1 MKIIAKVSWI
11 FLGLPL
17 SVLADATLPPPSQ
30 LQVDFKQHVQPILA
44 QHCYSCHGP
53 KQQQSGLRLD
63 LRQNA
68 LRGGDYG
75 PVIIPGKSAES
86 KLILRLVSGAG
97 GMQMPPT
104 GPLAAEDI
112 GILRAWIDQGG
123 EFGDVE
129 IKEAVATTPVD
140 PQLKALIAAT
150 RSQDLTR
157 LRKMV
162 AANRRLVRGQDAGG
176 STPLHHAAAF
186 GNVGAIHVLLK
197 AGADV
202 NARNNRGATPL
213 HWSAADAEKTRL
225 LLDKG
230 ARINTQT
237 ETGRTA
243 LYLAASQSGRE
254 DVVRVLLDGGADP
267 NLSTLPGRTP
277 LMAASAEGE
286 VTAMRLL
293 LEKGANPKAASG
305 TGSTALFDAAR
316 SRSVEA
322 VRLLLDAGADVN
334 TLTKRRES
342 VLGLA
347 AMQGAEGIVKL
358 LLERGAQVN
367 GQDER
372 GYSPLMYA
380 AYSEAASAEVV
391 RMLLARGADAS
402 VTGEG
407 ETPQSLAGKRGDNEV
422 ARLLGVPEAQRKSG
436 GVAAVANPSREDR
449 SPSEAVQRAFVQLEK
464 QSPTFVKRGGCNSCH
479 NQYLPAAALALA
491 RERGIPVP
499 KMLVEVSREM
509 RETSP
514 ERVMELD
521 TFGVNSLGY
530 EMFSN
535 AATGQP
541 ADEYTDAVVHF
552 IKVMQTPAG
561 YWRTPG
567 NRPPL
572 TFDPYI
578 TAAMA
583 INTLRFYAPAAQRAD
598 TERRLARAASWLES
612 SRPITTQERAFHLLG
627 LHWAKGSAGVI
638 ERAARSLVETQRA
651 DGGWSQLPTM
661 GSDAYATGEAL
672 YALHLAGKMR
682 ASDPVYQRGVRYLL
696 RTQAPDGT
704 WHVKTRSLPVQPYFD
719 SGFPYGHDQWIS
731 AAGTGW
737 AAMALALTVEPQKIS
752 RR

>member
-1 MKIIAKVSWI
+1 MNVVAKVSGI
-11 FLGLPL
+11 LLALPL
-17 SVLADATLPPPSQ
+17 SLLAEPQLPPAAHM
-30 LQVDFKQHVQPILA
+30 QVDFKQHVQPILS
-44 QHCYSCHGP
+44 QNCYSCHGP

-86 KLILRLVSGAG
+86 KLILRLVSGDG

-104 GPLAAEDI
+104 GPLAAEEI

-129 IKEAVATTPVD
+129 INEIAPPKPVD

-150 RSQDLTR
+150 RSQDLR
-157 LRKMV
+157 LVRKLV
-162 AANRRLVRGQDAGG
+162 TAKLLLVRGQDSGG
-176 STPLHHAAAF
+176 STALHHAAAF
-186 GNVGAIHVLLK
+186 GDPAMMRVLLE

-202 NARNNRGATPL
+202 NARNSRGATPL
-213 HWSAADAEKTRL
+213 HWAAADEEKIRL
-225 LLDKG
+225 LLNRG
-230 ARINTQT
+230 AAVNTRT

-243 LYLAASQSGRE
+243 LYLAASQSGRQ
-254 DVVRVLLDGGADP
+254 DVVRLLLEKGADP
-267 NLSTLPGRTP
+267 NLATLAGRTP

-286 VTAMRLL
+286 LATMQLL
-293 LEKGANPKAASG
+293 LAKKADPRAASG

-316 SRSVEA
+316 SRNLDA

-342 VLGLA
+342 VLSLA
-347 AMQGAEGIVKL
+347 AMQGAESIVKL
-358 LLERGAQVN
+358 LIDRGAEVN

-372 GYSPLMYA
+372 GYSALMYA
-380 AYSEAASAEVV
+380 AYCEAAPAEIV
-391 RMLLARGADAS
+391 RMLQAKGADKS
-402 VTGEG
+402 VMGEG
-407 ETPQSLAGKRGDNEV
+407 ETAQSLAGKRGDNEV
-422 ARLLGVPEAQRKSG
+422 ARLLGVSEVQRLTG
-436 GVAAVANPSREDR
+436 GVVALVNPSREDR
-449 SPSEAVQRAFVQLEK
+449 SVSEAVQKAFIQLEK

-479 NQYLPAAALALA
+479 NQYLPSAALALA
-491 RERGIPVP
+491 RERGIAVP
-499 KMLVEVSREM
+499 KSLVEVSREM

-530 EMFSN
+530 EMFRN

-541 ADEYTDAVVHF
+541 SDEYTDAVVRF

-561 YWRTPG
+561 FWQTPG

-583 INTLRFYAPAAQRAD
+583 INTLRIYSPVAQRAD
-598 TERRLARAASWLES
+598 TQRRLARAAAWLES
-612 SRPITTQERAFHLLG
+612 SHPVTTQERAFHLLG
-627 LHWAKGSAGVI
+627 LHWTKGAAGAI
-638 ERAARSLVETQRA
+638 ERATRGLVETQHA

-672 YALHLAGKMR
+672 YSLHLAGKMP
-682 ASDPVYQRGVRYLL
+682 ATDGVYQKGVRYLL
-696 RTQAPDGT
+696 RTQAANGT

-731 AAGTGW
+731 AAGTSW

>member
-1 MKIIAKVSWI
+1 MKVIAKVSWI

-17 SVLADATLPPPSQ
+17 SVLADSTLPPPSQ
-30 LQVDFKQHVQPILA
+30 LQVDFRQHVQPILA
-44 QHCYSCHGP
+44 P
-53 KQQQSGLRLD
+53 TATPATVPNSGGLACASTSGRM
-63 LRQNA
+63 RY
-68 LRGGDYG
+68 GVGTTG
-75 PVIIPGKSAES
+75 PVIIPGKSSES
-86 KLILRLVSGAG
+86 KLILRLVNGAG

-112 GILRAWIDQGG
+112 GILRAWMDQGG

-129 IKEAVATTPVD
+129 IKEAVAAKPVD

-162 AANRRLVRGQDAGG
+162 AANRRLVQGQGHRWVHTVASRGRLRERRRNSRAAQ
-176 STPLHHAAAF
+176 SRRRRECSEQPRRYAAALVC
-186 GNVGAIHVLLK
+186 GRRGEDPAA
-197 AGADV
+197 AGQGCAHQHTDRDRTHGTLSGGV
-202 NARNNRGATPL
+202 PQRQGRRGA
-213 HWSAADAEKTRL
+213 SASEQGPR
-225 LLDKG
+225 
-230 ARINTQT
+230 
-237 ETGRTA
+237 
-243 LYLAASQSGRE
+243 
-254 DVVRVLLDGGADP
+254 P

-316 SRSVEA
+316 SRGVEA

-436 GVAAVANPSREDR
+436 GVAAVANPLREDR
-449 SPSEAVQRAFVQLEK
+449 SPSEAVQRAFVLLEK

-572 TFDPYI
+572 TFDLYI

-583 INTLRFYAPAAQRAD
+583 INTLRLYAPAAQRAD
-598 TERRLARAASWLES
+598 TEKRLARAASWLES
-612 SRPITTQERAFHLLG
+612 SRPTTTQERAFHLLG
-627 LHWAKGSAGVI
+627 LHWAKGSAVVI

-696 RTQAPDGT
+696 RTQAPSGT

-737 AAMALALTVEPQKIS
+737 AAMALALTVEPQRIS